1 MEILLSIRAK
11 ACSMVE
17 MATQY
22 TINLSEDERLELE
35 DLLSRKRL
43 SQLRSVIRSDVG
55 PDEAYEPTH
64 LSP

>member
-1 MEILLSIRAK
+1 
-11 ACSMVE
+11 MVE